1 MIDKIANQS
10 DFSSSASVS
19 LIQKRWGV
27 SSFLVHKVN
36 WYSISS
42 DCLLPLYHK
51 NIKKKKRNK
60 SKKVEKDILNKWKYS
75 FCKKKNKNKT
85 VPYIG

>member
-1 MIDKIANQS
+1 MTDKIATNQIL
-10 DFSSSASVS
+10 AVG
-19 LIQKRWGV
+19 LIQKRGGV

-51 NIKKKKRNK
+51 NIKKRNK
-60 SKKVEKDILNKWKYS
+60 SKKVEKDILNK
-75 FCKKKNKNKT
+75 
-85 VPYIG
+85 

>member
-1 MIDKIANQS
+1 MIDKIATNQIL
-10 DFSSSASVS
+10 AVS

-42 DCLLPLYHK
+42 DCPLSLYHK
-51 NIKKKKRNK
+51 NIKKRNK
-60 SKKVEKDILNKWKYS
+60 NKKVEKDKLNK
-75 FCKKKNKNKT
+75 
-85 VPYIG
+85 